1 MLKLKGLIS
10 KDTIDKV
17 FEYARVEEVISDFI
31 ALKKTGANF
40 KGLSPFTNEKTPSF
54 IVSPSKQIWKD
65 FSSGKGGNV
74 IAFLMEHE
82 QFNYPESVRYLA
94 NKYNIE
100 VIETTDKFENVEE
113 RNARES
119 LFIINSFAQEYFQNI
134 LSKEDI
140 VKDYLINRGLSASTI
155 DNFNIGFSPD
165 FKNSFY
171 NKSIENGFT
180 RDYLIDTG
188 LVIANE
194 DNYVDRFRGR
204 IMFPIK
210 SISGR
215 ILGFGGR
222 IINSNKKLAK
232 YINSPESKI
241 YNKSKT
247 LYGIYESKQF
257 IVKDDVCYLVE
268 GYMDVVQ
275 LHEHGIKNVLA
286 SSGTSL
292 TKDQIILIKRLTSN
306 IVILFDG
313 DQAGLSASLRSIDM
327 ILEEGLNVRICP
339 LPNGEDPDSFVKKHK
354 RNKMINYIDEQS
366 KDLIDFILSVNKEYK
381 NDEDK
386 KVNIIKSILKSIS
399 LIPDSLKQEVYIKK
413 LSSVLSI
420 DESSLFR
427 SFSTIETAKKIQ
439 KTKIP
444 NNSGD
449 NLYKVKTSKK
459 ENRSEY
465 IYQLERQIISILLK
479 YGAEEI
485 IFEDV
490 ILNKNEKGDI
500 VENKKEIRSK
510 VFEKIYLDLQQDEI
524 EFTHEPFKEI
534 YNKLINSFHNQNLV
548 SIDSFINDLEPSSS
562 KIVSDILINDEKYQL
577 HDWEKKN
584 IYVKK
589 IGSELSQLVNETIL
603 NMRRYLID
611 KKINELQDNSN
622 DNKEKVLEEVMSYY
636 SLKKLLSAKL
646 NRVV

>member
-1 MLKLKGLIS
+1 MIS

-17 FEYARVEEVISDFI
+17 FEFSRVEEVISDFI

-82 QFNYPESVRYLA
+82 QFNYPESIRYLA

-100 VIETTDKFENVEE
+100 IIETAESAENVEE
-113 RNARES
+113 RNERES
-119 LFIINSFAQEYFQNI
+119 LFIINSYALSYFEEI
-134 LSKEDI
+134 YSKNDRI
-140 VKDYLINRGLSASTI
+140 KKYLIDRGLSESTI
-155 DNFNIGFSPD
+155 QNFSLGYSNDSKNEFYKSASNKGYSDNFL
-165 FKNSFY
+165 
-171 NKSIENGFT
+171 EE
-180 RDYLIDTG
+180 TG
-188 LVIANE
+188 LVLSTADKKI
-194 DNYVDRFRGR
+194 DRFRGR
-204 IMFPIK
+204 IIFPIK
-210 SISGR
+210 SIAGR
-215 ILGFGGR
+215 IVGFGGR
-222 IINSNKKLAK
+222 IVDSTKKIAK

-257 IVKDDVCYLVE
+257 IVRDDVCLLVE
-268 GYMDVVQ
+268 GYMDVIQ

-306 IVILFDG
+306 IIILFDG

-327 ILEEGLNVRICP
+327 ILEEGLNVKICSFP
-339 LPNGEDPDSFVKKHK
+339 DGEDPDSFVKK
-354 RNKMINYIDEQS
+354 NKKDFMLDYIKKES
-366 KDLIDFILSVNKEYK
+366 KDFIDFKLDINSDFH

-386 KVNIIKSILKSIS
+386 KVALIKNILKSIS
-399 LIPDSLKQEVYIKK
+399 LIPDSLKQEIYIKK
-413 LSSVLSI
+413 LSSILEI
-420 DESSLFR
+420 DEASLFR
-427 SFSTIETAKKIQ
+427 SFANIENSKSLKKSSRKFYRKKIV
-439 KTKIP
+439 
-444 NNSGD
+444 
-449 NLYKVKTSKK
+449 KVQSSKNENTS
-459 ENRSEY
+459 SY

-485 IFEDV
+485 LFEDTR
-490 ILNKNEKGDI
+490 LSKD
-500 VENKKEIRSK
+500 ENGKVLETKKEIRSK

-524 EFTHEPFKEI
+524 EFTHSPFKDI
-534 YNKLINSFHNQNLV
+534 YNKLINGFHNGTTL
-548 SIDSFINDLEPSSS
+548 SIENFINDLDSSSS

-577 HDWEKKN
+577 HDWERKN

-603 NMRRYLID
+603 NMRRFLID
-611 KKINELQDNSN
+611 KKIIELQEFQKE
-622 DNKEKVLEEVMSYY
+622 DNKNDILEQVMSYY
-636 SLKKLLSAKL
+636 KLKKILSAKL

>member
-1 MLKLKGLIS
+1 MIS

-17 FEYARVEEVISDFI
+17 FEFSRVEEVISDFI

-40 KGLSPFTNEKTPSF
+40 KGLSPFTNEKTPSL

-82 QFNYPESVRYLA
+82 QFNYPESIRYLA

-100 VIETTDKFENVEE
+100 IIETAESAENVEE
-113 RNARES
+113 RNERES
-119 LFIINSFAQEYFQNI
+119 LFIINSYALSYFEEI
-134 LSKEDI
+134 YSKNDRI
-140 VKDYLINRGLSASTI
+140 KKYLIDRGLSESTI
-155 DNFNIGFSPD
+155 QNFSLGYRNDFQNEFYKSASNKGYSDNFL
-165 FKNSFY
+165 
-171 NKSIENGFT
+171 EE
-180 RDYLIDTG
+180 TG
-188 LVIANE
+188 LVLSTADKKI
-194 DNYVDRFRGR
+194 DRFRGR
-204 IMFPIK
+204 IIFPIK
-210 SISGR
+210 SIAGR
-215 ILGFGGR
+215 IVGFGGR
-222 IINSNKKLAK
+222 IVDSTKKIAK

-257 IVKDDVCYLVE
+257 IVRDDVCLLVE
-268 GYMDVVQ
+268 GYMDVIQ

-306 IVILFDG
+306 IIILFDG

-327 ILEEGLNVRICP
+327 ILEEGLNVKICSFP
-339 LPNGEDPDSFVKKHK
+339 DGEDPDSFVKK
-354 RNKMINYIDEQS
+354 NKKDFMLDYVEKES
-366 KDLIDFILSVNKEYK
+366 KDFIDFKLDINSDFH

-386 KVNIIKSILKSIS
+386 KVALIKNILKSIS
-399 LIPDSLKQEVYIKK
+399 LIPDSLKQEIYIKK
-413 LSSVLSI
+413 LSSILEI
-420 DESSLFR
+420 DEASLFR
-427 SFSTIETAKKIQ
+427 SFANIENSKSLKKSSRKFYRKKIV
-439 KTKIP
+439 
-444 NNSGD
+444 
-449 NLYKVKTSKK
+449 KVQSSKNENTS
-459 ENRSEY
+459 SY

-485 IFEDV
+485 LFEDTR
-490 ILNKNEKGDI
+490 LSKD
-500 VENKKEIRSK
+500 ENGKVLETKKEIRSK

-524 EFTHEPFKEI
+524 EFTHSPFKDI
-534 YNKLINSFHNQNLV
+534 YNKLINGFHNGTTL
-548 SIDSFINDLEPSSS
+548 SIENFINDLDSSSS

-577 HDWEKKN
+577 HDWERKN

-603 NMRRYLID
+603 NMRRFLID
-611 KKINELQDNSN
+611 KKIIELQEFQKE
-622 DNKEKVLEEVMSYY
+622 DNKNDILEQVMSYY
-636 SLKKLLSAKL
+636 KLKKILSAKL

>member
-1 MLKLKGLIS
+1 MIS
-10 KDTIDKV
+10 KETIDKV

-82 QFNYPESVRYLA
+82 QFNYPESIRYLA

-100 VIETTDKFENVEE
+100 IIETTNKSENVEE
-113 RNARES
+113 KNARES
-119 LFIINSFAQEYFQNI
+119 LFIINSYAQEYFQNI
-134 LSKEDI
+134 LSKEDNI
-140 VKDYLINRGLSASTI
+140 RDYLIDRGLSDPTI
-155 DNFNIGFSPD
+155 ENFSIGFSPD
-165 FKNSFY
+165 LKNSFY
-171 NKSIENGFT
+171 KNASENGFT
-180 RDYLIDTG
+180 KDYLIETG
-188 LVIANE
+188 LVISNE
-194 DNYVDRFRGR
+194 ETHFDRFRGR

-222 IINSNKKLAK
+222 IIDSNKKIAK

-292 TKDQIILIKRLTSN
+292 TKNQIILIKRLTSN

-313 DQAGLSASLRSIDM
+313 DEAGLSASLRSIDM

-339 LPNGEDPDSFVKKHK
+339 FPDGEDPDSFVKKNK
-354 RNKMINYIDEQS
+354 RDKMVAYIDEQS
-366 KDLIDFILSVNKEYK
+366 KDLIDFILSINKEYE

-386 KVNIIKSILKSIS
+386 KVALIKSILKSIS

-427 SFSTIETAKKIQ
+427 SFSTIETGKKIQ
-439 KTKIP
+439 KAKTRNYSR
-444 NNSGD
+444 NNV
-449 NLYKVKTSKK
+449 LKVETSKK
-459 ENRSEY
+459 ENTSEY

-485 IFEDV
+485 LFEDI
-490 ILNKNEKGDI
+490 ILNKNDKGDI
-500 VENKKEIRSK
+500 VESKKQIRSK

-524 EFTHEPFKEI
+524 EFTHGPFKEI
-534 YNKLINSFHNQNLV
+534 YNKLINSLHNQKLV
-548 SIDSFINDLEPSSS
+548 SIDSFINDLEPNSS

-611 KKINELQDNSN
+611 KKITELQDNSK
-622 DNKEKVLEEVMSYY
+622 DDKDKVLEEVMSYY

>member
-1 MLKLKGLIS
+1 MIS

-17 FEYARVEEVISDFI
+17 FEFSRVEEVISDFI

-82 QFNYPESVRYLA
+82 QFNYPESIRYLA

-100 VIETTDKFENVEE
+100 IIETAESAENVEE
-113 RNARES
+113 RNERES
-119 LFIINSFAQEYFQNI
+119 LFIINSYALSYFEEI
-134 LSKEDI
+134 YSKNDRI
-140 VKDYLINRGLSASTI
+140 KKYLIDRGLSESNIQNFSLGYSNDSQNEFYKSASNKGYS
-155 DNFNIGFSPD
+155 DNFL
-165 FKNSFY
+165 
-171 NKSIENGFT
+171 EE
-180 RDYLIDTG
+180 TG
-188 LVIANE
+188 LVLSTADKKI
-194 DNYVDRFRGR
+194 DRFRGR
-204 IMFPIK
+204 IIFPIK
-210 SISGR
+210 SIAGR
-215 ILGFGGR
+215 IVGFGGR
-222 IINSNKKLAK
+222 IVDSTKKIAK

-257 IVKDDVCYLVE
+257 IVRDDVCLLVE
-268 GYMDVVQ
+268 GYMDVIQ

-306 IVILFDG
+306 IIILFDG

-327 ILEEGLNVRICP
+327 ILEEGLNVKICSFP
-339 LPNGEDPDSFVKKHK
+339 DGEDPYSFVKK
-354 RNKMINYIDEQS
+354 NKKDFMLDYVEKES
-366 KDLIDFILSVNKEYK
+366 KDFIDFKLDINSDFH

-386 KVNIIKSILKSIS
+386 KVALIKNILKSIS
-399 LIPDSLKQEVYIKK
+399 LIPDSLKQEIYIKK
-413 LSSVLSI
+413 LSSILEI
-420 DESSLFR
+420 DEASLFR
-427 SFSTIETAKKIQ
+427 SFANIENSKSLKKSSGKFYRKKIV
-439 KTKIP
+439 
-444 NNSGD
+444 
-449 NLYKVKTSKK
+449 KVQSSKNENTS
-459 ENRSEY
+459 SY

-485 IFEDV
+485 LFEDTR
-490 ILNKNEKGDI
+490 LSKD
-500 VENKKEIRSK
+500 ENGKVLETKKEIRSK

-524 EFTHEPFKEI
+524 EFTHSPFKDI
-534 YNKLINSFHNQNLV
+534 YNKLINGFHNGTTL
-548 SIDSFINDLEPSSS
+548 SIENFINDLDSSSS

-577 HDWEKKN
+577 HDWERKN

-603 NMRRYLID
+603 NMRRFLID
-611 KKINELQDNSN
+611 KKIIELQEFQKE
-622 DNKEKVLEEVMSYY
+622 DNKNDILEQVMSYY
-636 SLKKLLSAKL
+636 KLKKILSAKL

>member
-1 MLKLKGLIS
+1 MIS

-17 FEYARVEEVISDFI
+17 FEFSRVEEVISDFI

-82 QFNYPESVRYLA
+82 QFNYPESIRYLA

-100 VIETTDKFENVEE
+100 IIETAESAENVEE
-113 RNARES
+113 RNERES
-119 LFIINSFAQEYFQNI
+119 LFIINSYALSYFEEI
-134 LSKEDI
+134 YSKNDRI
-140 VKDYLINRGLSASTI
+140 KKYLIDRGLSESTI
-155 DNFNIGFSPD
+155 QNFSLGYSNDSKNEFYKSASNKGYSDNFL
-165 FKNSFY
+165 
-171 NKSIENGFT
+171 EE
-180 RDYLIDTG
+180 TG
-188 LVIANE
+188 LVLSTADKKI
-194 DNYVDRFRGR
+194 DRFRGR
-204 IMFPIK
+204 IIFPIK
-210 SISGR
+210 SIAGR
-215 ILGFGGR
+215 IVGFGGR
-222 IINSNKKLAK
+222 IVDSTKKIAK

-257 IVKDDVCYLVE
+257 IVRDDVCLLVE
-268 GYMDVVQ
+268 GYMDVIQ

-306 IVILFDG
+306 IIILFDG

-327 ILEEGLNVRICP
+327 ILEEGLNVKICSFP
-339 LPNGEDPDSFVKKHK
+339 DGEDPDSFVKK
-354 RNKMINYIDEQS
+354 NKKDFMLDYIKKES
-366 KDLIDFILSVNKEYK
+366 KDFIDFKLDINSDFH

-386 KVNIIKSILKSIS
+386 KVALIKNILKSIS

-413 LSSVLSI
+413 LSSILEI
-420 DESSLFR
+420 DEASLFR
-427 SFSTIETAKKIQ
+427 SFANIENSKSLKKSSRKFYRKKIV
-439 KTKIP
+439 
-444 NNSGD
+444 
-449 NLYKVKTSKK
+449 KVQSSKNENTS
-459 ENRSEY
+459 SY

-485 IFEDV
+485 LFEDTR
-490 ILNKNEKGDI
+490 LSKD
-500 VENKKEIRSK
+500 ENGKVLETKKEIRSK

-524 EFTHEPFKEI
+524 EFTHSPFKDI
-534 YNKLINSFHNQNLV
+534 YNKLINGFHNGTTL
-548 SIDSFINDLEPSSS
+548 SIENFINDLDSSSS

-577 HDWEKKN
+577 HDWERKN

-603 NMRRYLID
+603 NMRRFLID
-611 KKINELQDNSN
+611 KKIIELQEFQKE
-622 DNKEKVLEEVMSYY
+622 DNKNDILEQVMSYY
-636 SLKKLLSAKL
+636 KLKKILSAKL

>member
-1 MLKLKGLIS
+1 MIS
-10 KDTIDKV
+10 KETINKV
-17 FEYARVEEVISDFI
+17 FEFARVEEVISDFI

-82 QFNYPESVRYLA
+82 QFNYPESIRYLA

-100 VIETTDKFENVEE
+100 IIETNDKNENSEE
-113 RNARES
+113 RNKRES
-119 LFIINSFAQEYFQNI
+119 LFIINSFAQEYFQNVV
-134 LSKEDI
+134 LKEVD
-140 VKDYLINRGLSASTI
+140 VKNYLKERGLSDSTI
-155 DNFNIGFSPD
+155 VNFNIGFSPD
-165 FKNSFY
+165 KKNSFY
-171 NKSIENGFT
+171 KNASEKGFSI
-180 RDYLIDTG
+180 DYLIETG
-188 LVIANE
+188 LVISNE
-194 DNYVDRFRGR
+194 NNHIDRFRGR

-215 ILGFGGR
+215 VIGFGGR
-222 IINSNKKLAK
+222 IIDSNKKIAK

-257 IVKDDVCYLVE
+257 IVKNDVCFLVE

-286 SSGTSL
+286 TSGTSL

-306 IVILFDG
+306 IIILFDG
-313 DQAGLSASLRSIDM
+313 DQAGLSASMRSIDM
-327 ILEEGLNVRICP
+327 ILEEGLNVKICQFP
-339 LPNGEDPDSFVKKHK
+339 DGEDPDSFVKKYKHD
-354 RNKMINYIDEQS
+354 KMIEYIDQES
-366 KDLIDFILSVNKEYK
+366 KDLIDFILSVNNEFEK
-381 NDEDK
+381 DEDK
-386 KVNIIKSILKSIS
+386 KVDLIKSILKSIS
-399 LIPDSLKQEVYIKK
+399 LIPDLLKQEVYIKK

-420 DESSLFR
+420 EESSLFR
-427 SFSTIETAKKIQ
+427 SFSNIKVGKKLQKSKSRQYSKNIVKIES
-439 KTKIP
+439 P
-444 NNSGD
+444 
-449 NLYKVKTSKK
+449 KK
-459 ENRSEY
+459 EDKSGY

-479 YGAEEI
+479 YGVEEI
-485 IFEDV
+485 VFED
-490 ILNKNEKGDI
+490 IFLNKNEKGDI
-500 VENKKEIRSK
+500 VESRKEIRSN
-510 VFEKIYLDLQQDEI
+510 VYEKIYLDLQQDEI
-524 EFTHEPFKEI
+524 EFTHGPFKEI
-534 YNKLINSFHNQNLV
+534 YNKLINSFHNQNLI
-548 SIDSFINDLEPSSS
+548 SIDSFINDLEPNSS
-562 KIVSDILINDEKYQL
+562 KIVSDILINEEKYQL

-611 KKINELQDNSN
+611 KKIHELQDNSN
-622 DNKEKVLEEVMSYY
+622 NETNKVLEEVMSYY
-636 SLKKLLSAKL
+636 RLKKLLSAKL